1 VEGARG
7 AFSGLKSVLSSSV
20 IERLAAHPE
29 SFPGALL
36 LYGSAEE
43 SLEEASLLLAASLL
57 CPGDDPDR
65 RCESCR
71 RVLHAFH
78 PDLLTVEPEGVAIRV
93 DRVREA
99 ITFGMGRPYE
109 SRRRVVRISRA
120 ELAGVEA
127 ANALL
132 KSLEEPGARLH
143 WILTTTRRESLL
155 PTVRSR
161 CRAVAVG
168 SPSRDE
174 QAAAW
179 RSRGFDPDEAAD
191 LALLPA
197 GSVDGARELL
207 EEMRRFRSDSVEAL
221 RAGLESGKLA
231 PLVLLAERLGR
242 AEDGEVALFGG
253 LMADAALLA
262 AGIPAELVR
271 HRAVAGPLMEIG
283 RLAGRAALE
292 RTALAAADV
301 PADSRRGN
309 RRLHFEKA
317 LIGLWLARAP

>member
-1 VEGARG
+1 MA
-7 AFSGLKSVLSSSV
+7 SPLIK
-20 IERLAAHPE
+20 RLASHPE
-29 SFPGALL
+29 NFPGALL
-36 LYGSAEE
+36 LSGSAEG

-71 RVLHAFH
+71 RVLHGFH
-78 PDLLTVEPEGVAIRV
+78 PDLLTVEPEGVQIRV

-99 ITFGMGRPYE
+99 ISFGMGRPYE

-132 KSLEEPGARLH
+132 KSLEEPGASLH
-143 WILTTTRRESLL
+143 WILTTTRPESLL

-161 CRAVAVG
+161 CLAIAVA

-179 RSRGFDPDEAAD
+179 QSRGFDPEEAAD
-191 LALLPA
+191 LALLAPA
-197 GSVDGARELL
+197 SEERAREIL
-207 EEMRRFRSDSVEAL
+207 EEMRQVRSDSVEAL
-221 RAGLESGKLA
+221 RSGLESGKLA
-231 PLVLLAERLGR
+231 PLILLAERLGH
-242 AEDGEVALFGG
+242 AENGEIALFGS
-253 LMADAALLA
+253 LLADAALLA
-262 AGIPAELVR
+262 AAIPVELVR

-283 RLAGRAALE
+283 RRAGRAALE
-292 RTALAAADV
+292 RAALAAADV
-301 PADSRRGN
+301 PADTRRGN

-317 LIGLWLARAP
+317 LIELWLTREAFPAEN

>member
-1 VEGARG
+1 M
-7 AFSGLKSVLSSSV
+7 KSAPSS
-20 IERLAAHPE
+20 IERLASRPE

-36 LYGSAEE
+36 LHGRAEA

-78 PDLLTVEPEGVAIRV
+78 PDLLTVLPEGVQIRV

-99 ITFGMGRPYE
+99 ISFGMGRPYE

-132 KSLEEPGARLH
+132 KSLEEPGASLH
-143 WILTTTRRESLL
+143 WILTTTRPESLL
-155 PTVRSR
+155 STVRSR
-161 CRAVAVG
+161 CLALAVA

-179 RSRGFDPDEAAD
+179 RSRGFDPEEASD
-191 LALLPA
+191 LALLAAPGEA
-197 GSVDGARELL
+197 EAREML

-253 LMADAALLA
+253 LLADAALLA
-262 AGIPAELVR
+262 AAIPPELIR
-271 HRAVAGPLMEIG
+271 HRAVAAPLREIG
-283 RLAGRAALE
+283 RRAGRAALE
-292 RTALAAADV
+292 RAALAAADV
-301 PADSRRGN
+301 PADTRRGN

-317 LIGLWLARAP
+317 LIELWLAREA

>member
-1 VEGARG
+1 MA
-7 AFSGLKSVLSSSV
+7 SPL
-20 IERLAAHPE
+20 IERLASHPE

-36 LYGSAEE
+36 LSGSAEE
-43 SLEEASLLLAASLL
+43 SLEKASLLLAASLL

-78 PDLLTVEPEGVAIRV
+78 PDLLTVEPEGVQIRV

-99 ITFGMGRPYE
+99 ISFGMGRPYE

-132 KSLEEPGARLH
+132 KSLEEPGASLH
-143 WILTTTRRESLL
+143 WILTTTRPESLL

-161 CRAVAVG
+161 CLAVAVA

-179 RSRGFDPDEAAD
+179 RSRGFDPEEAAD
-191 LALLPA
+191 LALLGP
-197 GSVDGARELL
+197 SSEEGAREML
-207 EEMRRFRSDSVEAL
+207 EDMRRVRSDSVEAL
-221 RAGLESGKLA
+221 RAGLESGTLA
-231 PLVLLAERLGR
+231 PLILLAERLGR
-242 AEDGEVALFGG
+242 AEDGEIALFGG
-253 LMADAALLA
+253 LLADAALLA
-262 AGIPAELVR
+262 ASIPVELVR

-283 RLAGRAALE
+283 RRAGRAALE
-292 RTALAAADV
+292 RAALAVADV
-301 PADSRRGN
+301 PADTRRGN

-317 LIGLWLARAP
+317 LIELWLTREA